1 MWKHTV
7 FSVDS
12 NKIITW
18 LVYPL
23 VGWGRN
29 RVYLHSRR
37 YILMPPAHPFTK
49 LSTICSIALRSYL
62 SSSGFDDCCR
72 IFGSDYI
79 IWSEDVVVTHTNT
92 KFIKINQK
100 PTKNYL
106 LFDVSTSVR
115 GLHQRSKRQKVGL
128 NNFWLVLMNFVCL
141 IQPNE
146 TFLSGR
152 YSFRGEP
159 QRK

>member
-23 VGWGRN
+23 VGWGRGRN
-29 RVYLHSRR
+29 PVYLHPRS

-49 LSTICSIALRSYL
+49 LSTICSIALRRYL

-72 IFGSDYI
+72 IFLFWLSNMKWI
-79 IWSEDVVVTHTNT
+79 LLILIQNSS
-92 KFIKINQK
+92 KS
-100 PTKNYL
+100 TKNYL

-115 GLHQRSKRQKVGL
+115 GLHQRSKRQKV
-128 NNFWLVLMNFVCL
+128 NNFLVGFDEFCMFNSTKWNFSQWSL
-141 IQPNE
+141 LDSWWA
-146 TFLSGR
+146 TA
-152 YSFRGEP
+152 
-159 QRK
+159 